1 MAKRKRK
8 KASMP
13 RWPVAVLVVA
23 VIAAALWFGRA
34 RLPALHLPSLASAPA
49 GVLAVDAAHVDKAND
64 GRRVRIT
71 GLLAADGPV
80 RDAQLGVSAAAAVL
94 LRNVEMYQWREHC
107 AGAACKYDTGWGAPS
122 DSRKFREAKGHENPS
137 APFATAAFV
146 APGLKL
152 GAFAVD
158 SALLAAQHAP
168 QAYPVS
174 DAGLPPNLA
183 ASFSAVNG
191 ALYAGGDSAQPQV
204 GMLRVSYRVVPLG
217 AATLEGVQRDGALS
231 AK

>member
-1 MAKRKRK
+1 MARRKRK
-8 KASMP
+8 KTAVP
-13 RWPVAVLVVA
+13 RWSVVA
-23 VIAAALWFGRA
+23 LLGAVIVVALWFGRA
-34 RLPALHLPSLASAPA
+34 HLPALHLPSLASAPA

-64 GRRVRIT
+64 GRRVRVT

-80 RDAQLGVSAAAAVL
+80 RDAQLGVSATAAVL
-94 LRNVEMYQWREHC
+94 LREVELYQWREHC
-107 AGAACKYDTGWGAPS
+107 AGSVCNYDTGWGAPA
-122 DSRKFREAKGHENPS
+122 DSRKFREAKGHENPP
-137 APFATAAFV
+137 APFATAVFV

-152 GAFAVD
+152 GAFGVD
-158 SALLAAQHAP
+158 ATLLVAQHAP
-168 QAYPVS
+168 QPYSVS

-191 ALYAGGDSAQPQV
+191 ALYAGGDPAQPQV

-217 AATLEGVQRDGALS
+217 AATLEGVQRDGALA

>member
-1 MAKRKRK
+1 MARRKRK
-8 KASMP
+8 KTAVP
-13 RWPVAVLVVA
+13 RWSVVA
-23 VIAAALWFGRA
+23 FLGAAAAAALWLGRA
-34 RLPALHLPSLASAPA
+34 HLPALRLPSLASAPA

-64 GRRVRIT
+64 GRRVRVT
-71 GLLAADGPV
+71 GMLAAGGPA
-80 RDAQLGVSAAAAVL
+80 RDAQLGVSAASAVL
-94 LRNVEMYQWREHC
+94 LRNVEMYEWREHC
-107 AGAACKYDTGWGAPS
+107 AGSACNYDTGWGAPA
-122 DSRKFREAKGHENPS
+122 DSRRFREAKGHENPP
-137 APFATAAFV
+137 APFAAAVFV

-152 GAFAVD
+152 GAFGVD
-158 SALLAAQHAP
+158 AALLVAQHAS
-168 QAYPVS
+168 QAHPVS

-191 ALYAGGDSAQPQV
+191 ALYAGGDPAQPLV

>member
-1 MAKRKRK
+1 MARRRK
-8 KASMP
+8 KSSM
-13 RWPVAVLVVA
+13 RWPLMAVLAIAIGVAVWA
-23 VIAAALWFGRA
+23 GRA
-34 RLPALHLPSLASAPA
+34 HLPALRLPSLASAPA

-80 RDAQLGVSAAAAVL
+80 RDAQLGVNAIAAVL
-94 LRNVEMYQWREHC
+94 LRNVELYQWREHC
-107 AGAACKYDTGWGAPS
+107 AGSACNYDTGWGVPA
-122 DSRKFREAKGHENPS
+122 DSRKFREAKGHENPP
-137 APFATAAFV
+137 APFTTAVFV

-152 GAFAVD
+152 GAFGVD
-158 SALLAAQHAP
+158 AALLVAQHAP
-168 QAYPVS
+168 QAHPVS

-191 ALYAGGDSAQPQV
+191 ALYAGGDPVRPQV

-217 AATLEGVQRDGALS
+217 AATLEGVQRDGALA

>member
-1 MAKRKRK
+1 
-8 KASMP
+8 MP
-13 RWPVAVLVVA
+13 RWPVALLVVA
-23 VIAAALWFGRA
+23 VIAVALWFGRA
-34 RLPALHLPSLASAPA
+34 RLQALHLPSLASAPA

-80 RDAQLGVSAAAAVL
+80 RDAQLGVSATAAVL

-107 AGAACKYDTGWGAPS
+107 AGAACNYDTGWGAPA
-122 DSRKFREAKGHENPS
+122 DSRKFREARGHENPP
-137 APFATAAFV
+137 APFATAVFA

-152 GAFAVD
+152 GAFGVD
-158 SALLAAQHAP
+158 ATLLVAQHAP

-191 ALYAGGDSAQPQV
+191 ALYAGGDPAQPQV
-204 GMLRVSYRVVPLG
+204 GMLRVSYRAVPLG
-217 AATLEGVQRDGALS
+217 AATLEGVQRDGALA

>member
-1 MAKRKRK
+1 MARRKRK
-8 KASMP
+8 KTAAP
-13 RWPVAVLVVA
+13 RWFVVALLVAVA
-23 VIAAALWFGRA
+23 VALWFGRA
-34 RLPALHLPSLASAPA
+34 HLPALHLPSLASAPA

-64 GRRVRIT
+64 GRRVRIS

-80 RDAQLGVSAAAAVL
+80 RDAQLGVSATAAVL
-94 LRNVEMYQWREHC
+94 LRNVELYQWREHC
-107 AGAACKYDTGWGAPS
+107 AGSACNYDTGWGAPA
-122 DSRKFREAKGHENPS
+122 DSRKFREAKGHENPP
-137 APFATAAFV
+137 APFAAAVFV

-152 GAFAVD
+152 GAFGVD
-158 SALLAAQHAP
+158 AALLVVQQAP
-168 QAYPVS
+168 QAHPVS

-191 ALYAGGDSAQPQV
+191 ALYAGGDPAQPQV